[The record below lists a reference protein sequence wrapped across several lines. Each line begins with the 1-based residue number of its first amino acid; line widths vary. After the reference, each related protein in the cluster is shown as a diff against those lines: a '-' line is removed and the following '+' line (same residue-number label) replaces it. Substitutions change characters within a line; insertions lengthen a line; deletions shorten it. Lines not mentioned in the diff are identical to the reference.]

1 MTFFVDQVEDFTSQ
15 AGAAK
20 LQKNVKIIRDALI
33 ETEPFASRVSFVFQ
47 FHPDA
52 YERLR
57 DAWLH
62 EDLRSLAWDEP
73 LNAPYVIVLK
83 GLQTFK
89 SAKLLAD
96 KCLNHPSVSL
106 RIANQ
111 AFIPSLRVRSSLCG
125 RLPNLALGGFSAY
138 SMTCLD
144 RQGCTRRSHR

>member
-33 ETEPFASRVSFVFQ
+33 EIEPFASRVSFVFQ
-47 FHPDA
+47 FHPEA
-52 YERLR
+52 YEKLR

-62 EDLRSLAWDEP
+62 EDLRPLSWDDP

-83 GLQTFK
+83 GLETFD

-96 KCLNHPSVSL
+96 KCLNHPHVVT
-106 RIANQ
+106 
-111 AFIPSLRVRSSLCG
+111 P
-125 RLPNLALGGFSAY
+125 
-138 SMTCLD
+138 T
-144 RQGCTRRSHR
+144 